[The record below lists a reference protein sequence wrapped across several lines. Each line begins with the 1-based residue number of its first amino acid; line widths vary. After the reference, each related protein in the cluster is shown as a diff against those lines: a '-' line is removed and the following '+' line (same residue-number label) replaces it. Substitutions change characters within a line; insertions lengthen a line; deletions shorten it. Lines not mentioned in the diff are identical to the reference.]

1 MGRTAAQFC
10 CDDSEGGTMSLEINY
25 IDAPEGAQDDMSVS
39 GEYGN
44 SISDAA
50 LLQSGAGD
58 IAYATLEPGIWK
70 LDGSMRILPDAPRFG
85 FWSMERSGA
94 DGYFET
100 PPQIT
105 LKFPVPYTSTGLA
118 FTFAPSTEQWCSE
131 IHVSWYNGQSLLMEG
146 DYHPDNAKW
155 ILDENVESYDQ
166 IQIKLMAT
174 NHPNH
179 LAKIQKIEVG
189 RTVLFGREEL
199 INVRL
204 VNEVDPAL
212 CVLSADTMDF
222 YVADRKDR
230 ELIPQENQRIE
241 LYKDGKLKAVQYV
254 KSSTREAKNQYRFTC
269 QSVIGLLEDTFLGG
283 MYVDYPLEDLVQDIL
298 GEWPFEIA
306 TYFDG
311 TVISGY
317 LPVCTQREAL
327 QQLAFAIGSVI
338 STQGGASIR
347 FLPVPTAATAKFTSS
362 EIFLGGSVKTS
373 PRVAKI
379 QVYSH
384 SYTESDTDET
394 LMQEEEITGE
404 AVLVTFDSPHHSY
417 SISGGTITSYGV
429 NWVRITANGPVTVTG
444 KGYVHASVAHTKR
457 NPAAVAKE
465 QSNYIAVSDVTLIH
479 SENVQNALE
488 RLFNVYQLRQVTEQ
502 SVIVT
507 DQAAGDLAVS
517 VTPWKSKTRGFIS
530 SMDSTL
536 TQNGHTATI
545 NIQGVEVALEAVYMY
560 AGEIW
565 SGGAEV
571 LY

>member
-1 MGRTAAQFC
+1 
-10 CDDSEGGTMSLEINY
+10 MSLEINY

-44 SISDAA
+44 SVSDAA

-58 IAYATLEPGIWK
+58 VAYATLEPDVWR
-70 LDGSMRILPDAPRFG
+70 LDGSMRILPDTPKLG
-85 FWSMERSGA
+85 FWSIERSNA
-94 DGYFET
+94 DGYFEM
-100 PPQIT
+100 PPQIA

-118 FTFAPSTEQWCSE
+118 FTFSPSTEQWCSE

-146 DYHPDNAKW
+146 DYYPDSAKW

-166 IQIKLMAT
+166 IQIKLLAT
-174 NHPNH
+174 NHPSH
-179 LAKIQKIEVG
+179 LAKIQRIEVG

-222 YVADRKDR
+222 HVVDGKDR

-269 QSVIGLLEDTFLGG
+269 QSAIGLLEDTFLGG
-283 MYVDYPLEDLVQDIL
+283 MYVDYPLEDLVHDIL
-298 GEWPFEIA
+298 GEWPFKIDS
-306 TYFDG
+306 YFDG
-311 TVISGY
+311 TTVSGY

-327 QQLAFAIGSVI
+327 QQLAFAIGSII

-347 FLPVPTAATAKFTSS
+347 FLPVPTTATAKFTSS

-373 PRVAKI
+373 PRVAKV

-394 LMQEEEITGE
+394 LMQEEEIIGE

-429 NWVRITANGPVTVTG
+429 NWVRITADGPVTVTG
-444 KGYVHASVAHTKR
+444 KGYVHTSVAHTKR

-479 SENVQNALE
+479 NENVQNALE

-507 DQAAGDLAVS
+507 NQAAGDLAVS

-545 NIQGVEVALEAVYMY
+545 NIQGVEVALEAVCMY

-565 SGGAEV
+565 SGGTEV
-571 LY
+571 VY